1 MQHTEAR
8 MSLYYG
14 KVIPASVK
22 HEVNKLVDQMK
33 TKIEEQGEKP
43 AQEEANAGR
52 KR

>member
-1 MQHTEAR
+1 

-22 HEVNKLVDQMK
+22 QEVNKLVDQMK
-33 TKIEEQGEKP
+33 TKIEEQGKKP
-43 AQEEANAGR
+43 EQSEAKTGR